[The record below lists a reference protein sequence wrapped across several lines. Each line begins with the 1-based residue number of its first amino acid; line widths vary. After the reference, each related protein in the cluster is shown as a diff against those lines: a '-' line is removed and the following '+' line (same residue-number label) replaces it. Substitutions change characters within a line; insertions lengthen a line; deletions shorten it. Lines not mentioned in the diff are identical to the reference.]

1 MRLPV
6 NRESFFYYFCE
17 TFILCNMKRIISPS
31 ILAADFSNL
40 QAACEMINHSDA
52 DWVHIDVMDGV
63 FVPNISFGF
72 PVLEAIKKHCTKLI
86 DVHIMI
92 VHPEKYVQRFAEAG
106 AEMLTF
112 HYETAEN
119 PGEVIDLIRQQ
130 GIQVGVTINPD
141 VPVAKLRPY
150 IDQVDMVLLMT
161 VFAGYGGQKFIEESY
176 DRLKELRSLI
186 DELNPNC
193 MIQIDGGVSIHNA
206 KKLFDHGA
214 DVLVA
219 GSAVFNAP
227 DPEGMIREMLL

>member
-1 MRLPV
+1 MQ
-6 NRESFFYYFCE
+6 
-17 TFILCNMKRIISPS
+17 RIISPS

-40 QAACEMINHSDA
+40 QAVCEMINRSEA
-52 DWVHIDVMDGV
+52 EWFHIDVMDGV

-72 PVLEAIKKHCTKLI
+72 PIVEVVKKHCKKLV

-92 VHPEKYVQRFAEAG
+92 VHPERYVKQFAEAG

-112 HYETAEN
+112 HYEATEN

-130 GIQVGVTINPD
+130 GIQVGITINPD

-150 IDQVDMVLLMT
+150 IDKVDMVLLMS

-176 DRLKELRSLI
+176 DRLKELKGLI
-186 DELNPNC
+186 DELNPDC
-193 MIQIDGGVSIHNA
+193 MIQVDGGVSINNA